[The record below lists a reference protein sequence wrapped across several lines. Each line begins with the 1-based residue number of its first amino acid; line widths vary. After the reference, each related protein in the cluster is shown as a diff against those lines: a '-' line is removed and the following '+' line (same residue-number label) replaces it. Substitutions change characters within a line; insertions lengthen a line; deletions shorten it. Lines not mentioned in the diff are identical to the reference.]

1 MQIASFRKSNGK
13 KSSFIRGMP
22 ILLLTTTGRKTH
34 EEHTTP
40 VMYIRDG
47 ENYVIT
53 ASNNGRKGN
62 PAWYYNLLATP
73 QISIEVPGKRLNVT
87 ASIVAPIDRERLWQQ
102 LVTRAPFFG
111 NYQKG
116 TNRQIPMVWLKP
128 NL

>member
-13 KSSFIRGMP
+13 KSSFMRGMP

-34 EEHTTP
+34 KEHTTP

-53 ASNNGRKGN
+53 ASNNGRNGN

-73 QISIEVPGKRLNVT
+73 QVSIEVPGKRLDAT
-87 ASIVAPIDRERLWQQ
+87 ASIVAPADREHLWQQ
-102 LVTRAPFFG
+102 LVTQAPFFD

-116 TNRQIPMVWLKP
+116 TTRQIPMVWLRP
-128 NL
+128 I